1 MLLSVTWLKW
11 TLSWWGVDGRYLTYF
26 FLFLSILYFLTLESY
41 FCKSKEEQQNAMFS
55 AISDLQRWE
64 GLFHCSMCF
73 SGFTEEPFMK
83 LDVFKRQQAVTE
95 IGVLVTFLSLDTNVL
110 I

>member
-1 MLLSVTWLKW
+1 
-11 TLSWWGVDGRYLTYF
+11 
-26 FLFLSILYFLTLESY
+26 
-41 FCKSKEEQQNAMFS
+41 
-55 AISDLQRWE
+55 
-64 GLFHCSMCF
+64 
-73 SGFTEEPFMK
+73 MK

>member
-1 MLLSVTWLKW
+1 M
-11 TLSWWGVDGRYLTYF
+11 
-26 FLFLSILYFLTLESY
+26 
-41 FCKSKEEQQNAMFS
+41 
-55 AISDLQRWE
+55 
-64 GLFHCSMCF
+64 FHCSMCF